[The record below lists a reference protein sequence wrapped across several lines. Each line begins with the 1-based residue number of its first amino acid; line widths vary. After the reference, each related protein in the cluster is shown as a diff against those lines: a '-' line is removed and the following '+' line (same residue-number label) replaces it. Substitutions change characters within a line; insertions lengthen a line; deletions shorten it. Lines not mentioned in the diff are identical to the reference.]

1 MRFSLLTLM
10 LVALVLTGCAGNRD
24 GACDVLNATGGIS
37 SKMQPEQTTTKW
49 DALTAA
55 TIADSD
61 GDAVTSL
68 QRVAVDVQAPNQ
80 ATGPIITIAPLVGD
94 SKAAAEILMHVSPAE
109 LAIIDR
115 IAANDVALS
124 KIRERLAN
132 DPALTADERTALETK
147 AIAYVDALDPL
158 LDRLDGYAE
167 TKFNAAKALVPDLSA
182 LTDIVYQIVTTT
194 NAGSTAPNISDPAST
209 AIAKVAHA
217 AVTTSTT
224 ADLITDD
231 DADDA
236 AEPEAADEEK

>member
-1 MRFSLLTLM
+1 MRFMLLIL
-10 LVALVLTGCAGNRD
+10 LLACVVLAGCAGTRD
-24 GACDVLNATGGIS
+24 GACDVLNATGGIG
-37 SKMQPEQTTTKW
+37 SKMQPAQTTSKW

-94 SKAAAEILMHVSPAE
+94 SKAAAEILMHVTPAE
-109 LAIIDR
+109 QALINRITTNEAALAAITDR
-115 IAANDVALS
+115 LAHDAALTETERMTMSGRAEAYKVAL
-124 KIRERLAN
+124 
-132 DPALTADERTALETK
+132 T
-147 AIAYVDALDPL
+147 PL

-167 TKFNAAKALVPDLSA
+167 KKFDAAKALVPDLSA

-217 AVTTSTT
+217 AVTTSQVY
-224 ADLITDD
+224 DLT
-231 DADDA
+231 DDA
-236 AEPEAADEEK
+236 AEPEAADEED